1 MNLGA
6 PELLIL
12 LVVVLLLFG
21 ATRLPKL
28 ARSMGEASREFKKGV
43 AESSSGEEPPPAAA
57 PAEAEK
63 VTLTKAE
70 LDAMLAERE
79 AQARKDAPPST

>member
-43 AESSSGEEPPPAAA
+43 AEGSSGEEAQPAAK
-57 PAEAEK
+57 PEEK
-63 VTLTKAE
+63 VTLTQAE

-79 AQARKDAPPST
+79 AQARKDAPPAT